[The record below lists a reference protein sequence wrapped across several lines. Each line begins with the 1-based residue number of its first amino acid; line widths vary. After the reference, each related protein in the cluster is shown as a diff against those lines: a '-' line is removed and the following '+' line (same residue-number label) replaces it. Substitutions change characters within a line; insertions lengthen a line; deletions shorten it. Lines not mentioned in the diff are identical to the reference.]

1 MMTKE
6 EYKKTLIRMWDS
18 ARIGK
23 YKGANSCSNVNCKKC
38 PVTFLCGNHMDNMIN
53 AYEII
58 EFAEQWA
65 KEHPLE
71 TNGTRFLENYSEA
84 DIYGRDDEFIY
95 IKFPFSHGVEDCAK
109 IPIAWWESEVDDA
122 DCD

>member
-1 MMTKE
+1 MISKE
-6 EYKKTLIRMWDS
+6 EYKKTLVRMWDS

-71 TNGTRFLENYSEA
+71 TNGTRFLKNYPKAWVFDVDNES
-84 DIYGRDDEFIY
+84 GLVY
-95 IKFPFSHGVEDCAK
+95 INLGEVNCIPFPK
-109 IPIAWWESEVDDA
+109 TWWEREVDDN
-122 DCD
+122 D